1 MYLISWTLRNNC
13 SSAWNS
19 SFWILWWGH
28 LLWNLGCCLDLQVCT
43 HSICSFEAR
52 QFRWPNKQIQSL
64 PPLRQ
69 IPEFFAISAVLSEV
83 LGLANSLS
91 PLETDC
97 FEETAVHGSLIPYL
111 SRQAS
116 YGTAVQDLQF
126 EWTKLYFFA
135 RRCWF
140 FLQSLL
146 YSVVPNLQRFW
157 TPVKV
162 AGFFT
167 SRSLWTEANACL
179 QQVIDQKFASICS
192 LQNRKM
198 KLTLANE
205 TTVRG
210 IQYSSSKQIRTNK
223 TINLIT

>member
-19 SFWILWWGH
+19 SFSILWWGH

-83 LGLANSLS
+83 LGLANSPS

-111 SRQAS
+111 SPA
-116 YGTAVQDLQF
+116 
-126 EWTKLYFFA
+126 
-135 RRCWF
+135 
-140 FLQSLL
+140 SLL
-146 YSVVPNLQRFW
+146 WNCSPRSTIWVSKALFLC
-157 TPVKV
+157 
-162 AGFFT
+162 ASLLILSSIT
-167 SRSLWTEANACL
+167 SLLSG
-179 QQVIDQKFASICS
+179 S
-192 LQNRKM
+192 
-198 KLTLANE
+198 
-205 TTVRG
+205 
-210 IQYSSSKQIRTNK
+210 
-223 TINLIT
+223 